1 MTGSFAS
8 GGENMSRDFPD
19 IVDPWK
25 AAEGKRSFQGSIP
38 LERMHRLAAELAES
52 GSKQR
57 REAAFSAAFSL
68 DRQGLVTI
76 DISVQ
81 ADLPLLCQRS
91 LEVYEE
97 KVDRRS
103 LLAVI
108 ETVAEQED
116 IPEQYEPVLAE
127 DHRLKMVDLV
137 EEELLLAVPQ
147 VPRSPDAEAI
157 ELPLDVELT
166 TSSDKENEP
175 TQRPFAGLAGLMKTK
190 AGE

>member
-25 AAEGKRSFQGSIP
+25 AAEAKRSFQGSIP

>member
-1 MTGSFAS
+1 
-8 GGENMSRDFPD
+8 
-19 IVDPWK
+19 
-25 AAEGKRSFQGSIP
+25 
-38 LERMHRLAAELAES
+38 MHRLAGELAEE
-52 GSKQR
+52 GGTKQ
-57 REAAFSAAFSL
+57 REAAFSVAFSL

-76 DISVQ
+76 DIAVQ
-81 ADLPLLCQRS
+81 ADLPLVCQRS
-91 LEVYEE
+91 LVVFEE

-116 IPEQYEPVLAE
+116 VPEQYEPVLAQ
-127 DHRLKMVDLV
+127 DRRLKMVDLV

-157 ELPLDVELT
+157 ELPREVELT
-166 TSSDKENEP
+166 TSSDTEDEP

-190 AGE
+190 TGE

>member
-1 MTGSFAS
+1 
-8 GGENMSRDFPD
+8 MSRDFPD

-38 LERMHRLAAELAES
+38 LERMHRLAAELAKDDSE
-52 GSKQR
+52 QR
-57 REAAFSAAFSL
+57 REAVFSATFSL

-76 DISVQ
+76 DLSVR
-81 ADLPLLCQRS
+81 ADLPLVCQRS
-91 LEVYEE
+91 LVVFEE

-108 ETVAEQED
+108 ETVAEEED
-116 IPEQYEPVLAE
+116 LPELYEPVLAE
-127 DHRLKMVDLV
+127 DHRMKMVDLI

-147 VPRSPDAEAI
+147 VPRSPNAEVI
-157 ELPLDVELT
+157 ELPGEVEMT
-166 TSSDKENEP
+166 TSSDKEKER

-190 AGE
+190 TGE